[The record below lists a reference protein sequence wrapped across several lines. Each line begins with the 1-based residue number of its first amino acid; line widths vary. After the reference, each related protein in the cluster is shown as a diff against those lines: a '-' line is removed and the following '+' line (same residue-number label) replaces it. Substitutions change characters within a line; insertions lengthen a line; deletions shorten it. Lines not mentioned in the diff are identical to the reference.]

1 MSVLNAENSAASH
14 QYMQCFGCLSSVWDM
29 LSPLDLLAS
38 SHSSSQL
45 CWMTIITSFAWLCWF
60 IS

>member
-38 SHSSSQL
+38 SLWSAVLNDYHHQL
-45 CWMTIITSFAWLCWF
+45 CMALLIH
-60 IS
+60 